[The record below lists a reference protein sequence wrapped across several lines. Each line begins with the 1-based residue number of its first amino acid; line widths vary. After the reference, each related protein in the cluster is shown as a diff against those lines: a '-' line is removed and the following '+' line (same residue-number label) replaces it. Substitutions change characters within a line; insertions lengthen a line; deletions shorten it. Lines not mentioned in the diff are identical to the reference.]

1 MDISELEQILSK
13 ELKHD
18 KRCMSCMSSY
28 EMRLCRTRIVLQDS
42 LSILERGKSFH
53 DIHFHDP
60 IGNCQCIIRISMN
73 PELLDALNHLD
84 LEITDLFSSKPI

>member
-28 EMRLCRTRIVLQDS
+28 EMRLCRTRIVLQDN
-42 LSILERGKSFH
+42 LSILERRKSF
-53 DIHFHDP
+53 
-60 IGNCQCIIRISMN
+60 Q
-73 PELLDALNHLD
+73 
-84 LEITDLFSSKPI
+84 